1 MLFKIIAYTSI
12 TLLSA
17 FGLLILLGLLLTD
30 GHTEQPVEVQPSTGD
45 KPNPTPLAVVQQIKL
60 LSELNTGI
68 SFVQTVVTVMDK
80 SELLGF
86 SVGSA
91 EILYVAA
98 GQVRAGVDL
107 SEISESDISS
117 DGVIHVRL
125 PKAKI
130 LSSQL
135 DIENSYA
142 YDVRESFLFAP
153 DTISLQS
160 EAQRIALDRVVSA
173 ALKGGIL
180 KASADNAAQVVE
192 KFLEG
197 FLGEDVIVE
206 TT

>member
-1 MLFKIIAYTSI
+1 MLFKLAAYTSMTLVSAF
-12 TLLSA
+12 TLLLA
-17 FGLLILLGLLLTD
+17 LGLLLTED
-30 GHTEQPVEVQPSTGD
+30 IPEHAVEIQPKSELELD
-45 KPNPTPLAVVQQIKL
+45 PTPVAVVEQIKL

-68 SFVQTVVTVMDK
+68 SFVQTVVTVMEK

-107 SEISESDISS
+107 SQINESDITS
-117 DGVIHVRL
+117 DGVIRVRL

-130 LSSQL
+130 LGSQL

-153 DTISLQS
+153 DTISLHS
-160 EAQRIALDRVVSA
+160 EAQKIALDRVVCA
-173 ALKGGIL
+173 ALEGGIL

-206 TT
+206 AT

>member
-1 MLFKIIAYTSI
+1 MLFKLAAYTSM
-12 TLLSA
+12 TLVSA
-17 FGLLILLGLLLTD
+17 FMLLLALGLLLTED
-30 GHTEQPVEVQPSTGD
+30 QPEHAVEIQPESELELD
-45 KPNPTPLAVVQQIKL
+45 PTPIAVVEQIKL

-68 SFVQTVVTVMDK
+68 SFVQTVVTVMEK
-80 SELLGF
+80 SELFGI

-107 SEISESDISS
+107 SQITESDITS
-117 DGVIHVRL
+117 DGVIRVRL

-153 DTISLQS
+153 DTISLHS
-160 EAQRIALDRVVSA
+160 EAQKIALDRVVSA

-180 KASADNAAQVVE
+180 KASADNAAQVLE

-206 TT
+206 AT

>member
-1 MLFKIIAYTSI
+1 MLFKIVAYTSI
-12 TLLSA
+12 TLVSA
-17 FGLLILLGLLLTD
+17 FVLLVLACLLLTEGD
-30 GHTEQPVEVQPSTGD
+30 STQAVEVQPGSA
-45 KPNPTPLAVVQQIKL
+45 PENPRTPLAVIEQIKL

-68 SFVQTVVTVMDK
+68 SFVQTVVTVMDRN
-80 SELLGF
+80 ELFGVP
-86 SVGSA
+86 VGSA

-98 GQVRAGVDL
+98 GQVRAGIDL
-107 SEISESDISS
+107 SEIDESDISS
-117 DGVIHVRL
+117 DGVIRVRL
-125 PKAKI
+125 PKPKI

-135 DIENSYA
+135 DMENSYA

-153 DTISLQS
+153 DAVSLQE
-160 EAQRIALDRVVSA
+160 EAQKLALERVVCSA
-173 ALKGGIL
+173 LEGGIL

>member
-1 MLFKIIAYTSI
+1 MLFKIVAYTSI
-12 TLLSA
+12 ALVSA
-17 FGLLILLGLLLTD
+17 FFLLVLLGLLLIED
-30 GHTEQPVEVQPSTGD
+30 HSPQPVEVQSERKQEST
-45 KPNPTPLAVVQQIKL
+45 PTPFAVVEQIKL

-80 SELLGF
+80 NELFGMT
-86 SVGSA
+86 VGSS

-107 SEISESDISS
+107 SEIDESDISF
-117 DGVIHVRL
+117 DGVIHVCL

-130 LSSQL
+130 FSSQL

-160 EAQRIALDRVVSA
+160 DAQKIALDRIVSA
-173 ALKGGIL
+173 ALKRGIL
-180 KASADNAAQVVE
+180 KASGENAALVVE
-192 KFLEG
+192 KFLES

-206 TT
+206 AT

>member
-12 TLLSA
+12 TLVSA
-17 FGLLILLGLLLTD
+17 FALLLLLGLLLAD
-30 GHTEQPVEVQPSTGD
+30 GHSEQPVEVQSATENIS
-45 KPNPTPLAVVQQIKL
+45 NPTPLAVVQQIKL
-60 LSELNTGI
+60 LSELNAGI

-80 SELLGF
+80 NELLGF

-107 SEISESDISS
+107 SEINESDISS

-142 YDVRESFLFAP
+142 YDVRESFLFSP